1 MALYKKEGSY
11 LLEEDEQG
19 ILDYIETHCGKDF
32 AQWVEHRFD
41 DERENLVSELEE
53 REAEI
58 TQLNHKIEH
67 NNK

>member
-1 MALYKKEGSY
+1 MALYTKDGSY
-11 LLEEDEQG
+11 LLENNERS
-19 ILDYIETHCGKDF
+19 ILEYIEKQCGKDF
-32 AQWVEHRFD
+32 VHWVEHRFD